1 MLSRTR
7 LGRAARQVCAP
18 FVRGDPIGNGGRRSG
33 LGRHHG
39 QGKSPRADSKMAHA
53 RRMRTR
59 APASDPL
66 LHVDTTHPA
75 RALQKVRARACGAG
89 PFAQHRKP
97 QCPTQKNSPCAALR
111 LRRARATRAAG
122 TMDDFVVHLPTG
134 CSGRP
139 GQFGVAKFSFSDAS
153 PCKKKKRP
161 AERAREG
168 LRGRKRRKRSLV
180 LFVVRCSM
188 VTALKK
194 RCDGTARSFKM
205 TERQPCARPV
215 DARMT
220 QVAGL
225 EGHKRGCLPLRQA
238 AVPRTPLEPPPALP
252 VLARTCKKYIPA
264 MRRRNDSVHTR
275 NLCYT
280 TRMVLER
287 AQARAV
293 GH

>member
-1 MLSRTR
+1 
-7 LGRAARQVCAP
+7 
-18 FVRGDPIGNGGRRSG
+18 
-33 LGRHHG
+33 
-39 QGKSPRADSKMAHA
+39 
-53 RRMRTR
+53 
-59 APASDPL
+59 
-66 LHVDTTHPA
+66 
-75 RALQKVRARACGAG
+75 
-89 PFAQHRKP
+89 
-97 QCPTQKNSPCAALR
+97 
-111 LRRARATRAAG
+111 
-122 TMDDFVVHLPTG
+122 
-134 CSGRP
+134 
-139 GQFGVAKFSFSDAS
+139 
-153 PCKKKKRP
+153 
-161 AERAREG
+161 
-168 LRGRKRRKRSLV
+168 
-180 LFVVRCSM
+180 M